1 MEPTITTDIQDIKTE
16 NNNLNIL
23 RMKTCNVKTGKEKLM
38 EAAQGFEAIFVTK
51 LLNQMN
57 SSSMNE
63 GGFFGHTSAEKTFKG
78 MLFQEIGKEVAK
90 GCSFGIADAIYNQM
104 KDQV

>member
-1 MEPTITTDIQDIKTE
+1 MEPIKTDIQDIQSQ
-16 NNNLNIL
+16 NNLNQL
-23 RMKTCNVKTGKEKLM
+23 RMKTCNVKNSEEKLL

-63 GGFFGHTSAEKTFKG
+63 GGFLGQSSSQKTFKG

-90 GCSFGIADAIYNQM
+90 TSSFGIADAIYNQL
-104 KDQV
+104 KDSV

>member
-1 MEPTITTDIQDIKTE
+1 MEPINTTDIQDIQTQ
-16 NNNLNIL
+16 NNLNKL
-23 RMKTCNVKTGKEKLM
+23 RMKTCNVKSNEEKLR

-63 GGFFGHTSAEKTFKG
+63 GGFMGHSNAEKTFKG

-90 GCSFGIADAIYNQM
+90 TSSFGIADAIYNQM
-104 KDQV
+104 KDNV

>member
-1 MEPTITTDIQDIKTE
+1 MEPINTTDIQDIQTQ
-16 NNNLNIL
+16 NDLNKL
-23 RMKTCNVKTGKEKLM
+23 RMKNCNVKMGEEKLR

-63 GGFFGHTSAEKTFKG
+63 GGFMGHSNSEKTFKG

-90 GCSFGIADAIYNQM
+90 TSSFGIADAIYNQL
-104 KDQV
+104 KDSV

>member
-1 MEPTITTDIQDIKTE
+1 MEPIKTNMQDIQTQ
-16 NNNLNIL
+16 NNLNQL
-23 RMKTCNVKTGKEKLM
+23 RMKTCNVKNSEEKLL

-63 GGFFGHTSAEKTFKG
+63 GGFLGQSSSQKTFKG

-90 GCSFGIADAIYNQM
+90 TSSFGIADAIYNQL
-104 KDQV
+104 KDSV

>member
-1 MEPTITTDIQDIKTE
+1 MEPINNTNIQDIQTQ
-16 NNNLNIL
+16 NNLNIL
-23 RMKTCNVKTGKEKLM
+23 RKNNCVVKSDEMQLR

-57 SSSMNE
+57 SSSLNQ
-63 GGFFGHTSAEKTFKG
+63 GGFIGQSNSEKTFKG

-90 GCSFGIADAIYNQM
+90 SSSFGIAEAIYNQL
-104 KDQV
+104 KDSV

>member
-1 MEPTITTDIQDIKTE
+1 MEPIKTDMQDIQTQ
-16 NNNLNIL
+16 NNLNQL
-23 RMKTCNVKTGKEKLM
+23 RMKTCNVKNSEEKLL

-63 GGFFGHTSAEKTFKG
+63 GGFIGQSSSQKTFKG

-90 GCSFGIADAIYNQM
+90 TSSFGIADAIYNQL
-104 KDQV
+104 KDSV

>member
-1 MEPTITTDIQDIKTE
+1 MEPIKTDIQDIQTQ
-16 NNNLNIL
+16 NNLNQL
-23 RMKTCNVKTGKEKLM
+23 RMKTCNVKNSEEKLL

-57 SSSMNE
+57 SSSMNQ
-63 GGFFGHTSAEKTFKG
+63 GGFLNQSSSQKTFKG

-90 GCSFGIADAIYNQM
+90 TSSFGIADAIYNQL
-104 KDQV
+104 KDSV

>member
-1 MEPTITTDIQDIKTE
+1 MEPIKTDMQDIQTQ
-16 NNNLNIL
+16 NNLNQL
-23 RMKTCNVKTGKEKLM
+23 RMKTCNVKNSEEKLL

-63 GGFFGHTSAEKTFKG
+63 GGFLGQSSSQKTFKG

-90 GCSFGIADAIYNQM
+90 TSSFGIADAIYNQL
-104 KDQV
+104 KDSV

>member
-1 MEPTITTDIQDIKTE
+1 MEPIKTDMQDIQTQ
-16 NNNLNIL
+16 NNLNQL
-23 RMKTCNVKTGKEKLM
+23 RRKTCNVKNSEEKLL

-63 GGFFGHTSAEKTFKG
+63 GGFLGQSSSQKTFKG

-90 GCSFGIADAIYNQM
+90 TSSFGIADAIYNQL
-104 KDQV
+104 KDSV

>member
-1 MEPTITTDIQDIKTE
+1 MEPIKTDMQDIQTQ
-16 NNNLNIL
+16 NNLNQL
-23 RMKTCNVKTGKEKLM
+23 RMKTCNVKNSEEKLL

-63 GGFFGHTSAEKTFKG
+63 GGFLGQTSSQKTFKG

-90 GCSFGIADAIYNQM
+90 TSSFGIADAIYNQL
-104 KDQV
+104 KDSV

>member
-1 MEPTITTDIQDIKTE
+1 MEPIITTDIQNIQQDI
-16 NNNLNIL
+16 NLNQI
-23 RMKTCNVKTGKEKLM
+23 RQKTCEVKDKEAKLK
-38 EAAQGFEAIFVTK
+38 EASQGFEAIFVTK

-63 GGFFGHTSAEKTFKG
+63 GGFFGHSNSEKTFKG

-90 GCSFGIADAIYNQM
+90 SSSFGIADAIYNQM
-104 KDQV
+104 KDLV